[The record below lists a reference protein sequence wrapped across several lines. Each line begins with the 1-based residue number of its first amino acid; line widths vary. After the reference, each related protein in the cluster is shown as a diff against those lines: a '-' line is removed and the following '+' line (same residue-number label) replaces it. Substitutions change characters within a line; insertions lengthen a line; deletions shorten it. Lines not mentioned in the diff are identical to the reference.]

1 MDFVFLTRS
10 FYTNHASLIEAEQK
24 VERPYTVTIV
34 KVRGCDFAIPLRS
47 HIKHPHAL
55 FTDRQKTKGLDL
67 SKAVIID
74 GLVDI
79 DRSTTPHIDPSE
91 FSFLKG
97 KEFILT
103 QRMNSYISEYETAL
117 LNLVVPRNH
126 YLCTFSTLQNYH
138 SILGIGDG
146 L

>member
-103 QRMNSYISEYETAL
+103 GVR
-117 LNLVVPRNH
+117 
-126 YLCTFSTLQNYH
+126 TFSWTTYAAYPRLIRYSTGLNPPSDILTL
-138 SILGIGDG
+138 
-146 L
+146 